1 MAFIDRVVDHP
12 GRYKLINVDTREE
25 LGVFDLERDEGNIY
39 EPGTLL
45 NANNLNNPDITS
57 LKIGGESFADWVIE
71 TGTDNSWNY
80 KKWHSG
86 KYEAWRNY
94 QATSLV
100 ITTASAG
107 TYYGGERDIPFPSFH
122 RTLEASI
129 YSNTLTQSSGVYIFS
144 TVANGSNLKIYYR
157 AHASINNASCGGFF
171 YIRGTY

>member
-1 MAFIDRVVDHP
+1 MAFLDGAGVT
-12 GRYKLINVDTREE
+12 KLVSI
-25 LGVFDLERDEGNIY
+25 
-39 EPGTLL
+39 
-45 NANNLNNPDITS
+45 
-57 LKIGGESFADWVIE
+57 LKTKFQEKSADWVVE
-71 TGTDNSWNY
+71 QGTNNSWNY

-107 TYYGGERDIPFPSFH
+107 TYYGGERDLPFPSFH
-122 RTLEASI
+122 RTLESSI

-144 TVANGSNLKIYYR
+144 TVANGRNLKVYYR
-157 AHASINNASCGGFF
+157 AHASNGNAACGGFF